1 MNDKRYLYS
10 TLYMP
15 AILLGLTLLS
25 FYWLYDYLEQQE
37 QQLAIAYQQQL
48 READALYQEVSQLQQ
63 KVALVNTYHG
73 RFQQAYQSG
82 QLAEASRVA
91 WIDALMNLVATYDVR
106 RVSLNFSA
114 RSPLTASELTPL
126 TPMHKLLKQETIEF
140 EGEFQHEADWLAF
153 LEEIKIK
160 VNPLNLLESCEL
172 ESLNKAE
179 TKMASAPDYHFNR
192 EGGNVAVK
200 CRFRFMIFAL
210 PSMTNPSGAKP

>member
-1 MNDKRYLYS
+1 MNEHRYIYRS
-10 TLYMP
+10 LYMP
-15 AILLGLTLLS
+15 AVLLSVTLLS

-37 QQLAIAYQQQL
+37 QQLALVYQQQL

-73 RFQQAYQSG
+73 RFKQVYQSG
-82 QLAEASRVA
+82 QLTEASRVA
-91 WIDALMNLVATYDVR
+91 WIDALMNLVASYDVR

-126 TPMHKLLKQETIEF
+126 TPMYKLLKQEAIEF

-153 LEEIKIK
+153 LEEIKNK
-160 VNPLNLLESCEL
+160 VNALTLLESCEL
-172 ESLNKAE
+172 EGLNKAE
-179 TKMASAPDYHFNR
+179 TKMALTPDYHFRR

-200 CRFRFMIFAL
+200 CRFRFMIFAF
-210 PSMTNPSGAKP
+210 PNMTNPSGAKP